1 MRACVRACMCVC
13 VFPLPICSA
22 ESCLYLNQLHAVDN
36 IIYNYPMGVV
46 YIIMGRFLSTT
57 LVLKIKVVDVEDEV

>member
-1 MRACVRACMCVC
+1 MRACVRACAC

-46 YIIMGRFLSTT
+46 IMGRFLSTT
-57 LVLKIKVVDVEDEV
+57 LVLKIKVVDVEDEVS